1 MALALNHTLC
11 VKAMYAYTGRLSA
24 PAVALIVLRILVAQ
38 VDFMPV
44 YSAHLREIIKKGVDH
59 PEHYE
64 QPLKG
69 FKIIVD
75 AGNGS
80 GGFLASDVL
89 APLGADTSGVQYSDT
104 AAPAGRRWKNVSALS
119 RDCKSGEAADLRHF

>member
-1 MALALNHTLC
+1 MVIVHAL
-11 VKAMYAYTGRLSA
+11 
-24 PAVALIVLRILVAQ
+24 Q

-59 PEHYE
+59 PENYE

-89 APLGADTSGVQYSDT
+89 APLGADTSGARLQDLPSKQMGQGLTLSVSWGSHLLFSKSADEI
-104 AAPAGRRWKNVSALS
+104 PRRPY
-119 RDCKSGEAADLRHF
+119 KSILVG